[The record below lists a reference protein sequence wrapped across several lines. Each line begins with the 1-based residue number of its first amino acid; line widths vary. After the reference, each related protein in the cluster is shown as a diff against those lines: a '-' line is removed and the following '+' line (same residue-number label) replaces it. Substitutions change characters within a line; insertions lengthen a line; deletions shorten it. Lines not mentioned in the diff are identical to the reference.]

1 MDCEMSNRW
10 ESYAKIGGKKVEI
23 FFNEHFAQPNRKL
36 LYILGKGFDV
46 RMNGLIQ
53 VLFDSCSAVNMEC
66 ILVDYK
72 EGSDS
77 ASRQYSSLVET
88 NLTGLNALLGGCTL
102 IKESI
107 ELFSGTAG
115 KRKWIG
121 DRTIGGIIPSDL
133 DGISDV
139 IIDISALQ
147 RSVYPSL
154 IGTLLS
160 LIEQKQLGINLFVG
174 VTENARID
182 ALITEVG
189 TEHDLKYLHGFGG
202 DIEITAEAE
211 KPIIWFPFLGEGKM
225 EQLKKAQDQI
235 IKHTR
240 PYEICPVLPFPS
252 KDLRRSDA
260 LIMEYHEWLF
270 DASQIASKDIIY
282 VPEQNPFE
290 AYIRLNKAIKNYNQ
304 SLKTLGGCKA
314 VVSNFSSK
322 LLSVG
327 SILTAYELKD
337 EIGVGLLNVP
347 SEGYKIRDE
356 EEMKSLTSESQTF
369 LMWLTGDPYR

>member
-1 MDCEMSNRW
+1 MSNKW
-10 ESYAKIGGKKVEI
+10 ESYAKIGGNKVGE
-23 FFNEHFAQPNRKL
+23 FFTEYFGKPNKKL
-36 LYILGKGFDV
+36 LYIMGKGFDV
-46 RMNGLIQ
+46 RMNSLIQ
-53 VLFDSCSAVNMEC
+53 VLINSCSTVNVEC
-66 ILVDYK
+66 LLVDYN
-72 EGSDS
+72 ESSDS
-77 ASRQYSSLVET
+77 ASKQYSSFVDT
-88 NLTGLNALLGGCTL
+88 NLTELKTLLDSRSL
-102 IKESI
+102 IRKPI
-107 ELFSGTAG
+107 DLFSGSAG

-121 DRTIGGIIPSDL
+121 DRTINGIIPEDL
-133 DGISDV
+133 SEVTD
-139 IIDISALQ
+139 IIVDIGALQ

-160 LIEQKQLGINLFVG
+160 LIEQKQLNINLFVG

-202 DIEITAEAE
+202 NIEITSEAE
-211 KPIIWFPFLGEGKM
+211 TPIIWFPFLGEGKM

-290 AYIRLNKAIKNYNQ
+290 AYIRLNNAIRNYNE

-314 VVSNFSSK
+314 IVSNFSSK
-322 LLSVG
+322 LLSIG
-327 SILTAYELKD
+327 SILSAYELKND
-337 EIGVGLLNVP
+337 IGVGLLNVP
-347 SEGYKIRDE
+347 SEGYNIRDE
-356 EEMKSLTSESQTF
+356 NEMQALKSESQSF
-369 LMWLTGDPYR
+369 LMWLTGDPYK

>member
-1 MDCEMSNRW
+1 MSNKW
-10 ESYAKIGGKKVEI
+10 ESYAKIGGNKVSE
-23 FFNEHFAQPNRKL
+23 FFAEHFSKSNKKL
-36 LYILGKGFDV
+36 LYIMGKGFDV
-46 RMNGLIQ
+46 RMNSLIQ
-53 VLFDSCSAVNMEC
+53 TLINSCSTVNVEC
-66 ILVDYK
+66 LLVDYN
-72 EGSDS
+72 ESSDS
-77 ASRQYSSLVET
+77 ASKQYASFVDA
-88 NLTGLNALLGGCTL
+88 NLIELNSLLGNRSL
-102 IKESI
+102 IKQPI
-107 ELFSGTAG
+107 DLFRGSAG

-121 DRTIGGIIPSDL
+121 DKMISGIIPADL
-133 DGISDV
+133 SEVTD
-139 IIDISALQ
+139 IIVDISALQ

-160 LIEQKQLGINLFVG
+160 LIEQKQLNINLFVG

-182 ALITEVG
+182 ALISEVG
-189 TEHDLKYLHGFGG
+189 TEHDLNYLHGFGG
-202 DIEITAEAE
+202 DIEVTSEADT
-211 KPIIWFPFLGEGKM
+211 PIIWFPFLGEGKM

-290 AYIRLNKAIKNYNQ
+290 AYIRLNNAIRNYNE

-314 VVSNFSSK
+314 IVSNFSSK
-322 LLSVG
+322 LLSIG
-327 SILTAYELKD
+327 SILSAYELKND
-337 EIGVGLLNVP
+337 IGVGLLNVP
-347 SEGYKIRDE
+347 SEGYNIRDE
-356 EEMKSLTSESQTF
+356 NEMKALKSESQAF
-369 LMWLTGDPYR
+369 LMWLTGDPYK

>member
-1 MDCEMSNRW
+1 MSNKW
-10 ESYAKIGGKKVEI
+10 ESYAKIGGNKVNE
-23 FFNEHFAQPNRKL
+23 FFTEYFSKSNKKL
-36 LYILGKGFDV
+36 LYIMGKGFDV
-46 RMNGLIQ
+46 RMNSLIQ
-53 VLFDSCSAVNMEC
+53 TLINSCSTVNVEC
-66 ILVDYK
+66 LLVDYN
-72 EGSDS
+72 ESSDS
-77 ASRQYSSLVET
+77 ASKQYASFVDA
-88 NLTGLNALLGGCTL
+88 NLIELNSLLGSRSL
-102 IKESI
+102 IKQPI
-107 ELFSGTAG
+107 DLFRGSAG

-121 DRTIGGIIPSDL
+121 DKMISGIIPADL
-133 DGISDV
+133 SEITD
-139 IIDISALQ
+139 IIVDISALQ

-160 LIEQKQLGINLFVG
+160 LIEQKQLNINLFVG

-202 DIEITAEAE
+202 DIEITSEADT
-211 KPIIWFPFLGEGKM
+211 PIIWFPFLGEGKM

-235 IKHTR
+235 IKHSR

-290 AYIRLNKAIKNYNQ
+290 AYIRLNNAIRNYNE

-314 VVSNFSSK
+314 IVSNFSSK
-322 LLSVG
+322 LLSIG
-327 SILTAYELKD
+327 SILSAYELKND
-337 EIGVGLLNVP
+337 IGVGLLNVP
-347 SEGYKIRDE
+347 SEGYNIRDE
-356 EEMKSLTSESQTF
+356 NEMKALKSESQAF
-369 LMWLTGDPYR
+369 LMWLTGDPYK

>member
-1 MDCEMSNRW
+1 MSNRW

-53 VLFDSCSAVNMEC
+53 VLFESCSAVNMEC

-88 NLTGLNALLGGCTL
+88 NLTGLNALLGGRTL
-102 IKESI
+102 IKQSI

-327 SILTAYELKD
+327 SILSAYELKD
-337 EIGVGLLNVP
+337 DIGVGLLNVP
-347 SEGYKIRDE
+347 SEGYKIQDE